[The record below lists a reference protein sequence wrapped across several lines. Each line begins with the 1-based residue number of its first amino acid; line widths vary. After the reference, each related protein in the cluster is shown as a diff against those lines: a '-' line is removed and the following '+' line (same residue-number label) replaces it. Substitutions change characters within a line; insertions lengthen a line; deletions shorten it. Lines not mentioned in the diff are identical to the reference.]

1 MNFQQKEAL
10 IDNVILRLKQGA
22 AWNDFQEELRADVGL
37 YRRDID
43 LISMRVLLAFEKDH
57 GPRIRAALLQ
67 HPATVRNEG
76 LDPVL
81 FEKIRLRQETVIR
94 NKAVNDMARD
104 LRNGGDPD
112 QVYAKHKHPL
122 ISQNDLWRAQ
132 RKNAKPVTDYSSGDF
147 DGKIILKLI
156 LLVIKLIL
164 GISAFS

>member
-10 IDNVILRLKQGA
+10 IENAILGLKQGV
-22 AWNDFQEELRADVGL
+22 AWNDFQEELRVDAGL
-37 YRRDID
+37 YQRDID
-43 LISMRVLLAFEKDH
+43 LISMRVLLAVEKDH
-57 GPRIRAALLQ
+57 GPRIHAALRQ

-81 FEKIRLRQETVIR
+81 FEKIRLRQETAIR
-94 NKAVNDMARD
+94 NKAVNDMARE

-112 QVYAKHKHPL
+112 QVFARHEHPL
-122 ISQNDLWRAQ
+122 VSRKDLWRAQ
-132 RKNAKPVTDYSSGDF
+132 RKNAKPVTDHSSGDF
-147 DGKIILKLI
+147 DAKLVLKLI